1 MLYTIAVILLGLVAA
16 GFGERLRNR
25 ILHPRLAGHRA
36 RDVPGRGGER
46 SPRRLRVL
54 SDDSGRRAIVRD
66 DPDVNE
72 SHLVAIS
79 RRHAVAYA

>member
-1 MLYTIAVILLGLVAA
+1 MI
-16 GFGERLRNR
+16 
-25 ILHPRLAGHRA
+25 RA
-36 RDVPGRGGER
+36 
-46 SPRRLRVL
+46 

-79 RRHAVAYA
+79 RRHAVAYAGATSISVSAFPFYFFTSASSLQHRPSARWEYR